1 MKTEKQKMQDGSLY
15 NADDEELIQERL
27 KAKEVLY
34 KYNQT
39 APSDRKGQERIISG
53 LLGGHGDNLRIVAP
67 FYCDYGYN
75 IHVGNNFF
83 ANFGCTILDGAEVH
97 IGNNVFLGPN
107 VNIYTATHPLD
118 AESRNQGLEYAYPV
132 TIGDNV
138 WVGGNV
144 VINPGI
150 SIGKNSVIGSGSVVT
165 KDIPDHVLAAG
176 NPCRIIKYLQ

>member
-75 IHVGNNFF
+75 IHVGNNFLPTSAARF
-83 ANFGCTILDGAEVH
+83 WTGRRF
-97 IGNNVFLGPN
+97 
-107 VNIYTATHPLD
+107 
-118 AESRNQGLEYAYPV
+118 
-132 TIGDNV
+132 
-138 WVGGNV
+138 
-144 VINPGI
+144 I
-150 SIGKNSVIGSGSVVT
+150 SETTYFSALTST
-165 KDIPDHVLAAG
+165 FIPR
-176 NPCRIIKYLQ
+176 PTR

>member
-15 NADDEELIQERL
+15 NADDEELIQESL

-83 ANFGCTILDGAEVH
+83 ANFGCTILDGAETTY
-97 IGNNVFLGPN
+97 FSAL
-107 VNIYTATHPLD
+107 TSTF
-118 AESRNQGLEYAYPV
+118 
-132 TIGDNV
+132 
-138 WVGGNV
+138 
-144 VINPGI
+144 
-150 SIGKNSVIGSGSVVT
+150 
-165 KDIPDHVLAAG
+165 IPR
-176 NPCRIIKYLQ
+176 PTR

>member
-15 NADDEELIQERL
+15 NADDEELIQERI
-27 KAKEVLY
+27 KTKEVLY

-39 APSDRKGQERIISG
+39 PPSDRKEQERIISV
-53 LLGGHGDNLRIVAP
+53 LLGEHGHNLRIVAP